1 MMDAKLYFIHN
12 IGCDD
17 STIGIA
23 YLTDEEFELFKAVI
37 GNLNRNSSCICMPRI
52 EVYEIT
58 EEDIE
63 EVDQASGLV
72 SARDILWLGKKAY
85 TLKDSY
91 NYWSQKSI
99 I

>member
-1 MMDAKLYFIHN
+1 MMDANLYFIHN

-17 STIGIA
+17 GTIGIA
-23 YLTDEEFELFKAVI
+23 YLTDEEFELFKAVLS
-37 GNLNRNSSCICMPRI
+37 NLNRNSSYTCMPRI

-63 EVDQASGLV
+63 EVDQDSQIVA
-72 SARDILWLGKKAY
+72 ARDILWLGKKAY
-85 TLKDSY
+85 TLKNTY
-91 NYWSQKSI
+91 NYWNQKSI